1 MFLFVGVVVVFFYG
15 SLAWPE
21 AEAALKCLLCFRFV
35 CRQCKDTERYL
46 LSAAEMDGTKT
57 FAQMRG

>member
-1 MFLFVGVVVVFFYG
+1 MFLFVGVVVVFFTE
-15 SLAWPE
+15 AWPE
-21 AEAALKCLLCFRFV
+21 AKAALKCLLCFRFV